1 MFLWRLLA
9 LLSCLLLLA
18 SALPLDQE
26 VNEMYFFS
34 KIKYCEQS
42 TSISPGSGGGR
53 VGPHHSLAT
62 LLYSVIMQVSASSY
76 LLHILCL
83 IFNFQEEAED
93 ADISALP

>member
-1 MFLWRLLA
+1 MR
-9 LLSCLLLLA
+9 CI
-18 SALPLDQE
+18 
-26 VNEMYFFS
+26 FFY
-34 KIKYCEQS
+34 KIKCCEQS

-76 LLHILCL
+76 LIHILCL
-83 IFNFQEEAED
+83 IVNFQEEAED

>member
-42 TSISPGSGGGR
+42 TSISPGSGG
-53 VGPHHSLAT
+53 PHHSLAT